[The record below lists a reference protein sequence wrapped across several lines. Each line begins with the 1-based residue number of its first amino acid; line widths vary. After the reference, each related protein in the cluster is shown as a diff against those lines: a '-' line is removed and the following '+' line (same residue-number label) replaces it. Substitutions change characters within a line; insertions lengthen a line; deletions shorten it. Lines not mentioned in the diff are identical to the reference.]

1 VEQHVVAAQQA
12 RRDRQQA
19 GALDEGGP
27 RSRAAR
33 GVLASASRSAAP
45 NAAVQPPATRKPA
58 SMIHG
63 SPRVRRREAA
73 ELKAAG
79 SLPGLPQRAGD
90 PRAGER
96 GRAGDAGRRLEAD
109 R

>member
-1 VEQHVVAAQQA
+1 MRVVTPGGARPAGRVEQHVVAAQQA

-63 SPRVRRREAA
+63 SRASGAA
-73 ELKAAG
+73 RPL
-79 SLPGLPQRAGD
+79 S
-90 PRAGER
+90 
-96 GRAGDAGRRLEAD
+96 
-109 R
+109 